1 MTFPNGVLVGH
12 QSLGDTGCTV
22 FVVPDSAIGAVDVR
36 GGGPGTRETDLLEPW
51 NTVERVHG
59 ITLSGGS
66 AYGLAVADGVLPLLE
81 KFGIGFPIGET
92 GLVVP
97 IVPGAVIFDLLVG
110 DPRHRP
116 TAADG
121 AAAAKAALGASI
133 SERQGSVGAGCGA
146 TAGALRG
153 GYGQASRQV
162 GKHVIAAGVV
172 ANPVGSVIDPATG
185 RLWQRPDICVD
196 LEKYAALQAPT
207 ATLNTT
213 IGVIA
218 TDAPVT
224 KAQAK
229 RLAMAG
235 HDGIAHAVR
244 PAHSPMDGDTLFC
257 LATGS
262 GSGVGV
268 EKLSALSEAA
278 AWVVAEAIAE
288 AVLHA
293 SPGFGIAALSELR
306 K

>member
-1 MTFPNGVLVGH
+1 MTFPNGVAVGH

-22 FVVPDSAIGAVDVR
+22 FIMPNSAIGAVDVR

-51 NTVERVHG
+51 NTVERIHG

-81 KFGIGFPIGET
+81 KNGIGFPVGDSGI
-92 GLVVP
+92 VVP

-110 DPRHRP
+110 DPQHRP

-121 AAAAKAALGASI
+121 EAAARAALKASQ
-133 SERQGSVGAGCGA
+133 SQSGSVGAGCGA
-146 TAGALRG
+146 TAGVLRG
-153 GYGQASRQV
+153 GYGQASKQV
-162 GKHVIAAGVV
+162 GEYIVAAGVV
-172 ANPVGSVIDPATG
+172 ANPVGSVVDPATG
-185 RLWQRPDICVD
+185 RMWQRPEIEVD
-196 LEKYAALQAPT
+196 LPKFAALRPPEA
-207 ATLNTT
+207 ALNTT

-229 RLAMAG
+229 RIAMVG

-244 PAHSPMDGDTLFC
+244 PAHSPIDGDTLFC
-257 LATGS
+257 ISTGDGTGISPETLAAVT
-262 GSGVGV
+262 
-268 EKLSALSEAA
+268 EAA
-278 AWVVAEAIAE
+278 AWVVAEAIVD
-288 AVLHA
+288 AVLNA
-293 SPGFGIAALSELR
+293 SPGYGIATLAELR